1 MGGAS
6 GGEWIHVCVWLSPFA
21 VHLKLSQHSLL
32 VSYQFSYSVMSY
44 FLRPHGLQHA
54 RLPCPSPIHGACS
67 NSWPL
72 SQWCRPIIS
81 SSVIAFSSCLQSLIA
96 SVFFP
101 VSPFFTSGGQSIVV
115 SASASVLPVNI
126 QDWFHLGWTG
136 WMLAVQ
142 GTLMSLLQHH
152 SSKASIL
159 WCSAFFIVQ
168 LSHPDMTIGK
178 TSFD

>member
-67 NSWPL
+67 NSCPL
-72 SQWCRPIIS
+72 SWWCHPTIS
-81 SSVIAFSSCLQSLIA
+81 SSVTLFSSCPQSFPA
-96 SVFFP
+96 SRYFP
-101 VSPFFTSGGQSIVV
+101 VSWLFTSGGQSIVV
-115 SASASVLPVNI
+115 SASINTTFYTINTVIFP
-126 QDWFHLGWTG
+126 LGKYDQIITQ
-136 WMLAVQ
+136 LR
-142 GTLMSLLQHH
+142 
-152 SSKASIL
+152 SSKVCKKKKKKKIP
-159 WCSAFFIVQ
+159 Q
-168 LSHPDMTIGK
+168 KPKRG
-178 TSFD
+178 